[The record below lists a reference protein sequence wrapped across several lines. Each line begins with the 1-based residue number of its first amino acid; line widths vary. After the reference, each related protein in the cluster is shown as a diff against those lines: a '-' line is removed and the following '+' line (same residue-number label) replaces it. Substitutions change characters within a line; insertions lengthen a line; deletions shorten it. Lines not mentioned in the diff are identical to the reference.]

1 MFGLCNILNIQSKS
15 WIPPCFGQ
23 NDFNKYRPQA
33 NADREGV
40 GYNKWKHNVIIT
52 NKNHFRITEYRIT
65 RRRLLNDMAEQIFIE
80 TAPETA
86 LKVKI
91 LDEIF

>member
-1 MFGLCNILNIQSKS
+1 MFGLCNILNIHTKS
-15 WIPPCFGQ
+15 WKPPRLGQ
-23 NDFNKYRPQA
+23 NVLDNYRPQA

-40 GYNKWKHNVIIT
+40 GYNKCNHNVIIT
-52 NKNHFRITEYRIT
+52 NKNHFRITKYRIT
-65 RRRLLNDMAEQIFIE
+65 RRKLLNDMAEQIFIE

-86 LKVKI
+86 LKRKI

>member
-1 MFGLCNILNIQSKS
+1 MPSAKI
-15 WIPPCFGQ
+15 
-23 NDFNKYRPQA
+23 NKVEA
-33 NADREGV
+33 LA
-40 GYNKWKHNVIIT
+40 
-52 NKNHFRITEYRIT
+52 NHFRVTEYRIT
-65 RRRLLNDMAEQIFIE
+65 RRLLNDMAEQICIE

>member
-1 MFGLCNILNIQSKS
+1 MFGLCNILNIQTKS
-15 WIPPCFGQ
+15 WILPCFGQ
-23 NDFNKYRPQA
+23 NVFNNYRPQA

-40 GYNKWKHNVIIT
+40 GHSKCNHNVIIT
-52 NKNHFRITEYRIT
+52 NKNHFRITKHRIT

>member
-1 MFGLCNILNIQSKS
+1 MFGLCNLLNIQSKS
-15 WIPPCFGQ
+15 WIPPRFGQ
-23 NDFNKYRPQA
+23 NVFNNYIPQA
-33 NADREGV
+33 NADREGA
-40 GYNKWKHNVIIT
+40 GYNKWNHNVIIT
-52 NKNHFRITEYRIT
+52 NTNHFRVTEYRIT
-65 RRRLLNDMAEQIFIE
+65 RRLLNDMAEQICIE